1 MNGKRIQLWSND
13 NLSEFAIIFESKVLA
28 RTNIKAGY
36 VKLVDELM
44 GGDWYNCDWR
54 YTLSQWVVFYLSE
67 KYSSDFGSDKTR
79 KQEANGVKYKNCQNR
94 KYEFIR
100 TSPTKKLQRTPRPT
114 IKCTF
119 CNLKYH
125 KDEQRK
131 QHEEFWHKNKTN
143 KYDKP
148 S

>member
-1 MNGKRIQLWSND
+1 MKGKRIQLWSND
-13 NLSEFAIIFESKVLA
+13 NLSEFAIIFESTVLA
-28 RTNIKAGY
+28 RTNVKAGY
-36 VKLVDELM
+36 VKLVDELI

-79 KQEANGVKYKNCQNR
+79 KQEANGVKSKNYQNS
-94 KYEFIR
+94 KYEFIH
-100 TSPTKKLQRTPRPT
+100 TLPTKSKRTPRPT

-119 CNLKYH
+119 CYLKYH

-131 QHEEFWHKNKTN
+131 QHEDLWHKNKTN

>member
-1 MNGKRIQLWSND
+1 MKGKRIQLWSND
-13 NLSEFAIIFESKVLA
+13 NLSEFAIIFESKILA
-28 RTNIKAGY
+28 RTNVKATY
-36 VKLVDELM
+36 VKLVDELIVRN
-44 GGDWYNCDWR
+44 WYDSDWR
-54 YTLSQWVVFYLSE
+54 YTLSQWVVFYLSH
-67 KYSSDFGSDKTR
+67 KYSSDFRSDKTR
-79 KQEANGVKYKNCQNR
+79 KQEVNGVKSKNYQNL
-94 KYEFIR
+94 KYEFILALPAK
-100 TSPTKKLQRTPRPT
+100 SKRTPRPT